1 MTTLPAPTSATVNHP
16 SGGIPGRPTM
26 RDVATLAGV
35 SLKTVSRVVNRE
47 AGVSPELIARVDKA
61 AAQLDYRPNL
71 TASNLRRSGQKTATW
86 GLLLED
92 VANPFSAALHR
103 GVEEIAREHD
113 VAVFAASLDEDPVR
127 EHEVVAAFSS
137 RRVDGLI
144 IAPTATEHAFLEREI
159 RSGIAIVFVDRP
171 PLGVDVD
178 SVTTDNREA
187 AAQAT
192 AHLIY
197 AGHTRIGF
205 IGDFASISTANDR
218 YLGYLDAMTSAG
230 VRVNPVHVV
239 HDVHD
244 AEDAA
249 AAVHRLMSAAE
260 APTALF
266 TAQNLITMGAVQGLR
281 ALDLRHSIALVGF
294 DDFVMADLL
303 DPAVTVMAQDPREM
317 GRLAATL
324 LLARL
329 GDPSAPTAAHVVASR
344 LITRGSG
351 EIPPRD

>member
-1 MTTLPAPTSATVNHP
+1 MTTFPATSSPA
-16 SGGIPGRPTM
+16 SGGVAARPTM
-26 RDVATLAGV
+26 RDVAALAGV

-47 AGVSPELIARVDKA
+47 AGVSSELIARVDRA

-71 TASNLRRSGQKTATW
+71 TASNLRRSGQRTATW

-92 VANPFSAALHR
+92 VANPFSAMVHR

-113 VAVFAASLDEDPVR
+113 VAVIAASLDEDPER

-144 IAPTATEHAFLEREI
+144 IAPTASEHAFLQREI

-197 AGHTRIGF
+197 AGHTSIGF
-205 IGDFASISTANDR
+205 VGDFASISTANER
-218 YLGYLDAMTSAG
+218 YLGYLDAMAEAG
-230 VRVNPVHVV
+230 VRVNPTHVV

-244 AEDAA
+244 EETAARAVTCMLAEDD
-249 AAVHRLMSAAE
+249 

-266 TAQNLITMGAVQGLR
+266 TAQNLITMGAVR
-281 ALDLRHSIALVGF
+281 ALRSLGRQQDIALVGF
-294 DDFVMADLL
+294 DDFTMADLL
-303 DPAVTVMAQDPREM
+303 DPAITVMAQDSRQI

-324 LLARL
+324 LLARIA
-329 GDPSAPTAAHVVASR
+329 DPGAPIATHVVPSR
-344 LITRGSG
+344 LIERGSG
-351 EIPPRD
+351 EIPPRR